1 MGPFN
6 VFHGIRAES
15 RAGGNGIACWVF
27 PGVAG
32 PCQLIASR
40 GVFQAHKLLGP
51 KRPHRSF
58 FESFIRTLI
67 IVCTALA
74 VVLSSVSI
82 CDGHWLLVEDR
93 LFGLWYFCTISN
105 HSEPHCL
112 RDLSQAQVPG
122 VAVGMGLARSVA
134 AMAVVAAI
142 FGLELLIVSQVC
154 EDVRSRS
161 KWAIGSYL
169 LLVAFILSSGGLLTF
184 IILLKNQITLMGF
197 TLMFWCEFTAS
208 FLFFLNATSGLHI
221 NSLTRSPPA
230 GTLAYRKQGHDGTSL
245 I

>member
-1 MGPFN
+1 MLG
-6 VFHGIRAES
+6 V
-15 RAGGNGIACWVF
+15 VF
-27 PGVAG
+27 PGVTG
-32 PCQLIASR
+32 PCQLTNSC
-40 GVFQAHKLLGP
+40 GVFQTQRLLGP

-67 IVCTALA
+67 IVCAALA

-82 CDGHWLLVEDR
+82 CDGHWLLEEDR

-105 HSEPHCL
+105 HSGPHCL
-112 RDLSQAQVPG
+112 RDLSQAHVPG
-122 VAVGMGLARSVA
+122 LAVGMGLARSVA

-154 EDVRSRS
+154 EDVRSRR
-161 KWAIGSYL
+161 KWTIGSYL
-169 LLVAFILSSGGLLTF
+169 LLVAFVLSSAGLLIF
-184 IILLKNQITLMGF
+184 MILLKNQITLMGF

-221 NSLTRSPPA
+221 NSLTQPWDQ
-230 GTLAYRKQGHDGTSL
+230 LRKV
-245 I
+245 

>member
-1 MGPFN
+1 ML
-6 VFHGIRAES
+6 
-15 RAGGNGIACWVF
+15 VF
-27 PGVAG
+27 PCVSDL
-32 PCQLIASR
+32 CQLTASH
-40 GVFQAHKLLGP
+40 GVFQAYKLLGP

-93 LFGLWYFCTISN
+93 LFGLWYFCTIGN

-112 RDLSQAQVPG
+112 RDLSEARVSG
-122 VAVGMGLARSVA
+122 LAVGMGLARSVA
-134 AMAVVAAI
+134 AMAVVTAI
-142 FGLELLIVSQVC
+142 FGLEMLIVSQVC
-154 EDVRSRS
+154 EDVRSRH

-184 IILLKNQITLMGF
+184 IVLLKSQITLLGF
-197 TLMFWCEFTAS
+197 TLMFWCEFTSS

-221 NSLTRSPPA
+221 NSLTQPRAPPA
-230 GTLAYRKQGHDGTSL
+230 GTLAYRKQGYDGTSL

>member
-1 MGPFN
+1 MTAIGAQTQ
-6 VFHGIRAES
+6 R
-15 RAGGNGIACWVF
+15 
-27 PGVAG
+27 
-32 PCQLIASR
+32 
-40 GVFQAHKLLGP
+40 LLGP

-67 IVCTALA
+67 IVCAALA

-82 CDGHWLLVEDR
+82 CDGHWLLEEDR

-105 HSEPHCL
+105 HSGPHCL
-112 RDLSQAQVPG
+112 RDLSQAHVPG
-122 VAVGMGLARSVA
+122 LAVGMGLARSVA

-154 EDVRSRS
+154 EDVRSRR
-161 KWAIGSYL
+161 KWTIGSYL
-169 LLVAFILSSGGLLTF
+169 LLVAFVLSSVGLLIF
-184 IILLKNQITLMGF
+184 MILLKNQITLMGF

-221 NSLTRSPPA
+221 NSLTQPWDPPGA
-230 GTLAYRKQGHDGTSL
+230 LASLRKCGHD
-245 I
+245 

>member
-1 MGPFN
+1 ML
-6 VFHGIRAES
+6 A
-15 RAGGNGIACWVF
+15 F

-32 PCQLIASR
+32 PCQLMASR
-40 GVFQAHKLLGP
+40 GVLQAHKLSGP

-82 CDGHWLLVEDR
+82 CDGHWLLEENR
-93 LFGLWYFCTISN
+93 LFGLWYFCAVNN

-112 RDLSQAQVPG
+112 RDLSQAHVPG
-122 VAVGMGLARSVA
+122 LAVGMGLARSVA
-134 AMAVVAAI
+134 AMAVVTAI

-154 EDVRSRS
+154 EDVHSRR

-169 LLVAFILSSGGLLTF
+169 LLVAFILSSAGLLTF
-184 IILLKNQITLMGF
+184 IILLRNQVTLLGF

-221 NSLTRSPPA
+221 NRLSQPWASPT
-230 GTLAYRKQGHDGTSL
+230 GSLAYRKGGHDGTSL